1 MYPAIDRLNV
11 PVRKQIP
18 INRPVNMESDQLYVY
33 ETERFQGM
41 FALSDDGKCVT
52 FRQRVDW
59 YDPITDKPQNFNE
72 TRLYITDIGGTN

>member
-41 FALSDDGKCVT
+41 FALSDDGNV
-52 FRQRVDW
+52 
-59 YDPITDKPQNFNE
+59 
-72 TRLYITDIGGTN
+72 